1 MEAWEH
7 AFREWR
13 KKLRDE
19 GVTCPDFKQAFMA
32 GWTARGSADAMKS
45 ALRELATE
53 VNRTLNMIVTAKS
66 VDEIRW
72 GATAAALTVAMSLL
86 GE

>member
-1 MEAWEH
+1 MVRTYAMDLEKEN
-7 AFREWR
+7 EV
-13 KKLRDE
+13 LR
-19 GVTCPDFKQAFMA
+19 
-32 GWTARGSADAMKS
+32 S

-72 GATAAALTVAMSLL
+72 GATAGALTMALRLL
-86 GE
+86 DE